1 MNQLKTF
8 FVGFLTTFLLAW
20 LGLVIVPY
28 FQLGQLAPQVDE
40 DAGMSYPLIRSGLAE
55 RGKQVYQQNGCIS
68 CHTQQ
73 LRPVDVVKESNRGW
87 GARRSVA
94 RDYIYDQPVL
104 LGESR
109 VGPDLSNTGKRQ
121 VNGVQIDGAWL
132 HTLLYAPR
140 SVSLSSNMPSY
151 RFLYKKHKIQGNPSP
166 HAVKLP
172 PELAPPYGFEII
184 PTPEAVALVAYLQ
197 SLDHTY
203 ALPEAPL
210 PK

>member
-151 RFLYKKHKIQGNPSP
+151 RFLYKKHKIQGSPSP